1 MGCNRSEWYPRRLDS
16 RNSNS
21 VMIALILLLLLT
33 SCISTEVIDFTP
45 TLVDTT
51 TYKQKAHK
59 EIPTMVEDTTRV
71 PIGFNPTVEDWEE
84 TNEQLDF

>member
-1 MGCNRSEWYPRRLDS
+1 MKR
-16 RNSNS
+16 
-21 VMIALILLLLLT
+21 ILILFLLT

-59 EIPTMVEDTTRV
+59 ALPTMVEDTTRV